1 MNLTERITEQRRI
14 KGWSQEELAY
24 RLGVSRQAVSKW
36 ESSQSTPDLERII
49 QMSEL
54 FGVTTDWLLKGEIRE
69 SYRNEEDQRQ
79 QNIRI
84 VTREEA
90 MDFLNQRS
98 LKAQKIAFATMLC
111 IVSPAPLIVLV
122 AMAEQGIAGFSD
134 NTAALIGLIALFG
147 MIAYAV
153 YLFIISGAKE
163 EPYRFLKT
171 RSYELEAGVAE
182 RIMERKSRYMVTY
195 HQGISSGVVLC
206 ILSVVPLLASG
217 LLELNDTMVVGSVG
231 LLLVIVA
238 SGVRMIICVSIIR
251 SGFSV
256 LLQEEEYSVSA
267 RKRKENKKNDIISS
281 TYWSIVTAGYLLWS
295 FLSHDWHITWLVFAV
310 AGVLYEPVRMF
321 VSYSVHEDR

>member
-1 MNLTERITEQRRI
+1 MNLSERITEQRRI
-14 KGWSQEELAY
+14 RGWSQEELAY

-36 ESSQSTPDLERII
+36 ESSRSTPDLERII

-54 FGVTTDWLLKGEIRE
+54 FGVTTDWLLKGEIIE
-69 SYRNEEDQRQ
+69 SYSYEEDPKQ

-111 IVSPAPLIVLV
+111 IVSPAPLIILA
-122 AMAEQGIAGFSD
+122 AMAEQGIPGLSD

-153 YLFIISGAKE
+153 YLFMISGAKE

-171 RSYELEAGVAE
+171 EPYELEAGAAE

-195 HQGISSGVVLC
+195 HQGISTGVVLC
-206 ILSVVPLLASG
+206 ILSVVPLLASV
-217 LLELNDTMVVGSVG
+217 LLERDVMVVGSVG

-238 SGVRMIICVSIIR
+238 SGVRKIICVSMIR

-256 LLQEEEYSVSA
+256 LLQDEGYSVSA
-267 RKRKENKKNDIISS
+267 RKENQKNDMISS

-295 FLSHDWHITWLVFAV
+295 FLSHDWHITWLVFVV
-310 AGVLYEPVRMF
+310 AGVLYEPVKMF
-321 VSYSVHEDR
+321 VSSLMHVDR

>member
-1 MNLTERITEQRRI
+1 MNLSERITEQRRI
-14 KGWSQEELAY
+14 RGWSQEELAY

-54 FGVTTDWLLKGEIRE
+54 FGVTTDWLLKGEIIE
-69 SYRNEEDQRQ
+69 SYSYEEDPKQ

-111 IVSPAPLIVLV
+111 IVSPAPLIILAV
-122 AMAEQGIAGFSD
+122 MAEQGIPGLSD

-153 YLFIISGAKE
+153 YLFMISGAKE

-171 RSYELEAGVAE
+171 EPYELEAGAAE

-195 HQGISSGVVLC
+195 HQGISTGVVLC
-206 ILSVVPLLASG
+206 ILSVVPLLASV
-217 LLELNDTMVVGSVG
+217 LLERDVMVVGSVG

-238 SGVRMIICVSIIR
+238 SGVRKIICVSMIR

-256 LLQEEEYSVSA
+256 LLQDDEYSVSA
-267 RKRKENKKNDIISS
+267 RKENQKNDMISS

-295 FLSHDWHITWLVFAV
+295 FLSHDWHITWLVFVV
-310 AGVLYEPVRMF
+310 AGVLYEPVKMF
-321 VSYSVHEDR
+321 VSSLMHVDR

>member
-1 MNLTERITEQRRI
+1 MNLSERITEQRRI
-14 KGWSQEELAY
+14 RGWSQEELAY

-54 FGVTTDWLLKGEIRE
+54 FGVTTDWLLKGEIIE
-69 SYRNEEDQRQ
+69 SYSYEEDPKQ

-111 IVSPAPLIVLV
+111 IVSPAPLIILAV
-122 AMAEQGIAGFSD
+122 MAEQGIPGLSD

-153 YLFIISGAKE
+153 YLFMISGAKE

-171 RSYELEAGVAE
+171 ESYELEAGAAE

-195 HQGISSGVVLC
+195 HQGISTGVVLC
-206 ILSVVPLLASG
+206 ILSVVPLLASV
-217 LLELNDTMVVGSVG
+217 LLERDVMVVGSVG

-238 SGVRMIICVSIIR
+238 SGVRKIICVSMIR

-256 LLQEEEYSVSA
+256 LLQEEGYSVSA
-267 RKRKENKKNDIISS
+267 RKENQKNDMISS

-295 FLSHDWHITWLVFAV
+295 FLSHDWHITWLVFVV
-310 AGVLYEPVRMF
+310 AGVLYEPVKMF
-321 VSYSVHEDR
+321 VSSLMHVDR

>member
-1 MNLTERITEQRRI
+1 MNLSERITEQRRI
-14 KGWSQEELAY
+14 RGWSQEELAY

-36 ESSQSTPDLERII
+36 ESSRSTPDLERII

-54 FGVTTDWLLKGEIRE
+54 FGVTTDWLLKGEIIE
-69 SYRNEEDQRQ
+69 SYSYEEDPKQ

-111 IVSPAPLIVLV
+111 IVSPAPLIILA
-122 AMAEQGIAGFSD
+122 AMAEQGIPGLSD

-153 YLFIISGAKE
+153 YLFMISGAKE

-171 RSYELEAGVAE
+171 ESYELEAGAAE

-195 HQGISSGVVLC
+195 HQGISTGVVLC
-206 ILSVVPLLASG
+206 ILSVVPLLASV
-217 LLELNDTMVVGSVG
+217 LLERDVMVVGSVG

-238 SGVRMIICVSIIR
+238 TGVRKIICVSMIR

-256 LLQEEEYSVSA
+256 LLQDEGYSVSA
-267 RKRKENKKNDIISS
+267 RKENQKNDMISS

-295 FLSHDWHITWLVFAV
+295 FLSHDWHITWLVFVV
-310 AGVLYEPVRMF
+310 AGVLYEPVKMF
-321 VSYSVHEDR
+321 VSSLMHVDR

>member
-1 MNLTERITEQRRI
+1 MNLSERITEQRRI

-153 YLFIISGAKE
+153 YLFMISGAKE

-171 RSYELEAGVAE
+171 ESYELEAGVAE

-206 ILSVVPLLASG
+206 ILSVVPLLASV
-217 LLELNDTMVVGSVG
+217 LLERDVMVVGSVG

-238 SGVRMIICVSIIR
+238 FGVRKIICVSMIR

-256 LLQEEEYSVSA
+256 LLQDEEYSVSA
-267 RKRKENKKNDIISS
+267 RKENQKNDMISS

-310 AGVLYEPVRMF
+310 AGVLYEPVKMF
-321 VSYSVHEDR
+321 VSSLMHVDR

>member
-1 MNLTERITEQRRI
+1 MNLSERITEQRRI
-14 KGWSQEELAY
+14 RGWSQEELAY

-54 FGVTTDWLLKGEIRE
+54 FGVTTDWLLKGEIIE
-69 SYRNEEDQRQ
+69 SYSYEEDPKQ

-111 IVSPAPLIVLV
+111 IVSPAPLIILA
-122 AMAEQGIAGFSD
+122 AMAEQGIPGLSD

-153 YLFIISGAKE
+153 YLFMISGAKE

-171 RSYELEAGVAE
+171 ESYELEAGVAE

-206 ILSVVPLLASG
+206 ILSVVPLLASV
-217 LLELNDTMVVGSVG
+217 LLERDVMVVGSVG

-238 SGVRMIICVSIIR
+238 FGVRKIICVSMIR

-256 LLQEEEYSVSA
+256 LLQDEEYSVSA
-267 RKRKENKKNDIISS
+267 RKENQKNDMISS

-295 FLSHDWHITWLVFAV
+295 FLSHDWHITWLVFVV
-310 AGVLYEPVRMF
+310 AGVLYEPVKMF
-321 VSYSVHEDR
+321 VSSLMHVDR

>member
-1 MNLTERITEQRRI
+1 MNLSERITEQRRI
-14 KGWSQEELAY
+14 RGWSQEELEY

-36 ESSQSTPDLERII
+36 ESSRSTPDLERII

-54 FGVTTDWLLKGEIRE
+54 FGVTTDWLLKGEIIE
-69 SYRNEEDQRQ
+69 SYSYEEDPKQ

-111 IVSPAPLIVLV
+111 IVSPAPLIILA
-122 AMAEQGIAGFSD
+122 AMAEQGIPGLSD

-153 YLFIISGAKE
+153 YLFMISGAKE

-171 RSYELEAGVAE
+171 EPYELEAGAAE

-195 HQGISSGVVLC
+195 HQGISTGVVLC
-206 ILSVVPLLASG
+206 ILSVVPLLASV
-217 LLELNDTMVVGSVG
+217 LLERDVMVVGSVG

-238 SGVRMIICVSIIR
+238 SGVRKIICVSMIR

-256 LLQEEEYSVSA
+256 LLQDEGYSVSA
-267 RKRKENKKNDIISS
+267 RKENQKNDMISS

-295 FLSHDWHITWLVFAV
+295 FLSHDWHITWLVFVV
-310 AGVLYEPVRMF
+310 AGVLYEPVKMF
-321 VSYSVHEDR
+321 VSSLMHVDR

>member
-1 MNLTERITEQRRI
+1 MNLSERITEQRRI
-14 KGWSQEELAY
+14 RGWSQEELAY

-36 ESSQSTPDLERII
+36 ESSQSTPDMERII

-54 FGVTTDWLLKGEIRE
+54 FGVTTDWLLKGEIIE
-69 SYRNEEDQRQ
+69 SYSYEEDPKQ

-111 IVSPAPLIVLV
+111 IVSPAPLIILA
-122 AMAEQGIAGFSD
+122 AMAEQGIPGLSD

-153 YLFIISGAKE
+153 YLFMISGAKE

-171 RSYELEAGVAE
+171 EPYELEAGAAE

-195 HQGISSGVVLC
+195 HQGISTGVVLC
-206 ILSVVPLLASG
+206 ILSVVPLLASV
-217 LLELNDTMVVGSVG
+217 LLERDVMVVGSVG

-238 SGVRMIICVSIIR
+238 SGVRKIICVSMIR

-256 LLQEEEYSVSA
+256 LLQDEGYSVSA
-267 RKRKENKKNDIISS
+267 RKENQKNDMISS

-295 FLSHDWHITWLVFAV
+295 FLSHDWHITWLVFVV
-310 AGVLYEPVRMF
+310 AGVLYEPVKMF
-321 VSYSVHEDR
+321 VSSLMHVDR

>member
-1 MNLTERITEQRRI
+1 
-14 KGWSQEELAY
+14 
-24 RLGVSRQAVSKW
+24 
-36 ESSQSTPDLERII
+36 
-49 QMSEL
+49 MSEL
-54 FGVTTDWLLKGEIRE
+54 FGVTTDWLLKGEIIE
-69 SYRNEEDQRQ
+69 SYSYEEDPKQ

-111 IVSPAPLIVLV
+111 IVSPAPLIILA
-122 AMAEQGIAGFSD
+122 AMAEQGIPGLSD

-153 YLFIISGAKE
+153 YLFMISGAKE

-171 RSYELEAGVAE
+171 EPYELEAGAAE

-195 HQGISSGVVLC
+195 HQGISTGVVLC
-206 ILSVVPLLASG
+206 ILSVVPLLASV
-217 LLELNDTMVVGSVG
+217 LLERDVMVVGSVG

-238 SGVRMIICVSIIR
+238 SGVRKIICVSMIR

-256 LLQEEEYSVSA
+256 LLQDEGYSVSA
-267 RKRKENKKNDIISS
+267 RKENQKNDMISS

-295 FLSHDWHITWLVFAV
+295 FLSHDWQITWLVFVV
-310 AGVLYEPVRMF
+310 AGVLYEPVKMF
-321 VSYSVHEDR
+321 VSSLMHVDR

>member
-1 MNLTERITEQRRI
+1 MNLSERITEQRRI
-14 KGWSQEELAY
+14 RGWSQEELAY

-36 ESSQSTPDLERII
+36 ESSRSTPDLERII

-54 FGVTTDWLLKGEIRE
+54 FGVTTDWLLKGEIIE
-69 SYRNEEDQRQ
+69 SYSYEEDPKQ

-111 IVSPAPLIVLV
+111 IVSPAPLIILA
-122 AMAEQGIAGFSD
+122 AMAEQGIPGLSD

-153 YLFIISGAKE
+153 YLFMISGAKE

-171 RSYELEAGVAE
+171 EPYELEAGAAE

-195 HQGISSGVVLC
+195 HQGISTGVVLC
-206 ILSVVPLLASG
+206 ILSVVPLLASV
-217 LLELNDTMVVGSVG
+217 LLERDVMVVGSVG

-238 SGVRMIICVSIIR
+238 SGVRKIICVSMIR

-256 LLQEEEYSVSA
+256 LLQDEGYSVSA
-267 RKRKENKKNDIISS
+267 RKENQKNDMISS

-295 FLSHDWHITWLVFAV
+295 FLSHDWHITWLVFVV
-310 AGVLYEPVRMF
+310 AGVLYEPVKMF
-321 VSYSVHEDR
+321 VSSLMHVDW

>member
-1 MNLTERITEQRRI
+1 
-14 KGWSQEELAY
+14 
-24 RLGVSRQAVSKW
+24 
-36 ESSQSTPDLERII
+36 
-49 QMSEL
+49 MSEL
-54 FGVTTDWLLKGEIRE
+54 FGVTTDWLLKGEIIE
-69 SYRNEEDQRQ
+69 SYSYEEDQKQ

-111 IVSPAPLIVLV
+111 IVSPAPLIILA
-122 AMAEQGIAGFSD
+122 AMAEQGIPGLSD

-153 YLFIISGAKE
+153 YLFMISGAKE

-171 RSYELEAGVAE
+171 EPYELEAGAAE

-195 HQGISSGVVLC
+195 HQGISTGVVLC
-206 ILSVVPLLASG
+206 ILSVVPLLASV
-217 LLELNDTMVVGSVG
+217 LLERDVMVVGSVG

-238 SGVRMIICVSIIR
+238 SGVRKIICVSMIR

-256 LLQEEEYSVSA
+256 LLQDEGYSVSA
-267 RKRKENKKNDIISS
+267 RKENQKNDMISS

-295 FLSHDWHITWLVFAV
+295 FLSHDWHITWLVFVV
-310 AGVLYEPVRMF
+310 AGVLYEPVKMF
-321 VSYSVHEDR
+321 VSSLMHVDW

>member
-1 MNLTERITEQRRI
+1 MNLSERITEQRRI
-14 KGWSQEELAY
+14 RGWSQEELAY

-36 ESSQSTPDLERII
+36 ETSQSTPDLERII

-54 FGVTTDWLLKGEIRE
+54 FGVTTDWLLKGEIIE
-69 SYRNEEDQRQ
+69 SYSYEEDPKQ

-111 IVSPAPLIVLV
+111 IVSPAPLIILA
-122 AMAEQGIAGFSD
+122 AMAEQGIPGLSD

-153 YLFIISGAKE
+153 YLFMISGAKE

-171 RSYELEAGVAE
+171 EPYELEAGAAE

-195 HQGISSGVVLC
+195 HQGISTGVVLC
-206 ILSVVPLLASG
+206 ILSVVPLLASV
-217 LLELNDTMVVGSVG
+217 LLERDVMVVGSVG

-238 SGVRMIICVSIIR
+238 SGVRKIICVSMIR

-256 LLQEEEYSVSA
+256 LLQDEGYSVSA
-267 RKRKENKKNDIISS
+267 RKENQKNDMISS

-295 FLSHDWHITWLVFAV
+295 FLSHDWHITWLVFVV
-310 AGVLYEPVRMF
+310 AGVLYEPVKMF
-321 VSYSVHEDR
+321 VSSLMHVDR

>member
-1 MNLTERITEQRRI
+1 
-14 KGWSQEELAY
+14 
-24 RLGVSRQAVSKW
+24 
-36 ESSQSTPDLERII
+36 
-49 QMSEL
+49 MSEL
-54 FGVTTDWLLKGEIRE
+54 FGVTTDWLLKGEIIE
-69 SYRNEEDQRQ
+69 SYSYEEDPKQ

-111 IVSPAPLIVLV
+111 IVSPAPLIILA
-122 AMAEQGIAGFSD
+122 AMAEQGIPGLSD

-153 YLFIISGAKE
+153 YLFMISGAKE

-171 RSYELEAGVAE
+171 EPYELEAGAAE

-195 HQGISSGVVLC
+195 HQGISTGVVLC
-206 ILSVVPLLASG
+206 ILSVVPLLASV
-217 LLELNDTMVVGSVG
+217 LLERDVMVVGSVG

-238 SGVRMIICVSIIR
+238 SGVRKIICVSMIR

-256 LLQEEEYSVSA
+256 LLQDEEYSVSA
-267 RKRKENKKNDIISS
+267 RKENQKNDMISS

-295 FLSHDWHITWLVFAV
+295 FLSHDWHITWLVFVV
-310 AGVLYEPVRMF
+310 AGVLYEPVKMF
-321 VSYSVHEDR
+321 VSSLMHVDR

>member
-1 MNLTERITEQRRI
+1 MNLSERITEQRRI
-14 KGWSQEELAY
+14 RGWSQEELEY

-36 ESSQSTPDLERII
+36 ESSRSTPDLERII

-54 FGVTTDWLLKGEIRE
+54 FGVTTDWLLKGEIIE
-69 SYRNEEDQRQ
+69 SYSYEEDPKQ

-111 IVSPAPLIVLV
+111 IVSPAPLIILA
-122 AMAEQGIAGFSD
+122 AMAEQGIPGLSD

-153 YLFIISGAKE
+153 YLFMISGAKE

-171 RSYELEAGVAE
+171 ESYELEAGAAE

-195 HQGISSGVVLC
+195 HQGISTGVVLC
-206 ILSVVPLLASG
+206 ILSVVPLLASV
-217 LLELNDTMVVGSVG
+217 LLERDVMVVGSVG

-238 SGVRMIICVSIIR
+238 SGVRKIICVSMIR

-256 LLQEEEYSVSA
+256 LLQDEGYSVSA
-267 RKRKENKKNDIISS
+267 RKENQKNDMISS

-295 FLSHDWHITWLVFAV
+295 FLSHDWHITWLVFVV
-310 AGVLYEPVRMF
+310 AGVLYEPVKMF
-321 VSYSVHEDR
+321 VSSLMHVDR

>member
-1 MNLTERITEQRRI
+1 MNLSERITEQRRI
-14 KGWSQEELAY
+14 RGWSQEELAY

-54 FGVTTDWLLKGEIRE
+54 FGVTTDWLLKGEIIE
-69 SYRNEEDQRQ
+69 SYSYEEDPKQ

-111 IVSPAPLIVLV
+111 IVSPAPLIILAV
-122 AMAEQGIAGFSD
+122 MAEQGIPGLSD

-153 YLFIISGAKE
+153 YLFMISGAKE

-171 RSYELEAGVAE
+171 EPYELEAGAAE

-195 HQGISSGVVLC
+195 HQGISTGVVLC
-206 ILSVVPLLASG
+206 ILSVVPLLASV
-217 LLELNDTMVVGSVG
+217 LLERDVMVVGSVG

-238 SGVRMIICVSIIR
+238 SGVRKIICVSMIR

-256 LLQEEEYSVSA
+256 LLQEEGYSVSA
-267 RKRKENKKNDIISS
+267 RKENQKNDMISS

-295 FLSHDWHITWLVFAV
+295 FLSHDWHITWLVFVV
-310 AGVLYEPVRMF
+310 AGVLYEPVKMF
-321 VSYSVHEDR
+321 VSSLMHVDR

>member
-1 MNLTERITEQRRI
+1 
-14 KGWSQEELAY
+14 
-24 RLGVSRQAVSKW
+24 
-36 ESSQSTPDLERII
+36 
-49 QMSEL
+49 MSEL
-54 FGVTTDWLLKGEIRE
+54 FGVTTDWLLKGEIIE
-69 SYRNEEDQRQ
+69 SYSYEEDPKQ

-111 IVSPAPLIVLV
+111 IVSPAPLIILA
-122 AMAEQGIAGFSD
+122 AMAEQGIPGLSD

-153 YLFIISGAKE
+153 YLFMISGAKE

-171 RSYELEAGVAE
+171 EPYELEAGAAE

-195 HQGISSGVVLC
+195 HQGISTGVVLC
-206 ILSVVPLLASG
+206 ILSVVPLLASV
-217 LLELNDTMVVGSVG
+217 LLERDVMVVGSVG

-238 SGVRMIICVSIIR
+238 SGVRKIICVSMIR

-256 LLQEEEYSVSA
+256 LLQDEGYSVSA
-267 RKRKENKKNDIISS
+267 RKENQKNDMISS
-281 TYWSIVTAGYLLWS
+281 TYWSIVTAGYLLCS
-295 FLSHDWHITWLVFAV
+295 FLSHDWHITWLVFVV
-310 AGVLYEPVRMF
+310 AGVLYEPVKMF
-321 VSYSVHEDR
+321 VSSLMHVDR

>member
-1 MNLTERITEQRRI
+1 MNLSERITEQRRI
-14 KGWSQEELAY
+14 RGWSQEELAY

-36 ESSQSTPDLERII
+36 ESSQSTPDMERII

-54 FGVTTDWLLKGEIRE
+54 FGVTTDWLLKGEIIE
-69 SYRNEEDQRQ
+69 SYSYEEDPKQ

-111 IVSPAPLIVLV
+111 IVSPAPLIILA
-122 AMAEQGIAGFSD
+122 AMAEQGIPGLSD

-153 YLFIISGAKE
+153 YLFMISGAKE

-171 RSYELEAGVAE
+171 EPYELEAGAAE

-195 HQGISSGVVLC
+195 HQGISTGVVLC
-206 ILSVVPLLASG
+206 ILSVVPLLASV
-217 LLELNDTMVVGSVG
+217 LLERDVMVVGSVG

-238 SGVRMIICVSIIR
+238 FGVRKIICVSMIR

-256 LLQEEEYSVSA
+256 LLQDEEYSVSA
-267 RKRKENKKNDIISS
+267 RKENQKNDMISS

-295 FLSHDWHITWLVFAV
+295 FLSHDWHITWLVFVV

-321 VSYSVHEDR
+321 ASSLMHVDR

>member
-1 MNLTERITEQRRI
+1 MNLSERITEQRRI
-14 KGWSQEELAY
+14 RGWSQEELAY

-54 FGVTTDWLLKGEIRE
+54 FGVTTDWLLKGEIIE
-69 SYRNEEDQRQ
+69 SYSYEEDPKQ

-111 IVSPAPLIVLV
+111 IVSPAPLIILA
-122 AMAEQGIAGFSD
+122 AMAEQGIPGLSD

-153 YLFIISGAKE
+153 YLFMISGAKE

-171 RSYELEAGVAE
+171 EPYELEAGAAE

-195 HQGISSGVVLC
+195 HQGISTGVVLC
-206 ILSVVPLLASG
+206 ILSVVPLLASV
-217 LLELNDTMVVGSVG
+217 LLERDVMVVGSVG

-238 SGVRMIICVSIIR
+238 SGVRKIICVSMIR

-256 LLQEEEYSVSA
+256 LLQDEGYSVSA
-267 RKRKENKKNDIISS
+267 RKENQKNDMISS

-295 FLSHDWHITWLVFAV
+295 FLSHDWHITWLVFVV
-310 AGVLYEPVRMF
+310 AGVLYEPVKMF
-321 VSYSVHEDR
+321 VSSLMHVDR

>member
-1 MNLTERITEQRRI
+1 MNLSERITEQRRI
-14 KGWSQEELAY
+14 RGWSQEELAY

-54 FGVTTDWLLKGEIRE
+54 FGVTTDWLLKGEIIE
-69 SYRNEEDQRQ
+69 SYSYEEDPKQ

-111 IVSPAPLIVLV
+111 IVSPAPLIILA
-122 AMAEQGIAGFSD
+122 AMAEQGIPGLSD

-153 YLFIISGAKE
+153 YLFMISGAKE

-171 RSYELEAGVAE
+171 EPYELEAGAAE

-195 HQGISSGVVLC
+195 HQGISTGVVLC
-206 ILSVVPLLASG
+206 ILSVVPLLASV
-217 LLELNDTMVVGSVG
+217 LLERDVMVVGSVG

-238 SGVRMIICVSIIR
+238 SGVRKIICVSMIR

-256 LLQEEEYSVSA
+256 LLQDEEYSVSA
-267 RKRKENKKNDIISS
+267 RKENQKNDMISS

-295 FLSHDWHITWLVFAV
+295 FLSHDWHITWLVFVV
-310 AGVLYEPVRMF
+310 AGVLYEPVKMF
-321 VSYSVHEDR
+321 VSSLMHVDR

>member
-1 MNLTERITEQRRI
+1 MNLSERITEQRRI
-14 KGWSQEELAY
+14 RGWSQEELAY

-54 FGVTTDWLLKGEIRE
+54 FGVTTDWLLKGEIIE
-69 SYRNEEDQRQ
+69 SYSYEEDPKQ

-111 IVSPAPLIVLV
+111 IVSPAPLIILA
-122 AMAEQGIAGFSD
+122 AMAKQGIPGLSD

-153 YLFIISGAKE
+153 YLFMISGAKE

-171 RSYELEAGVAE
+171 EPYELEAGAAE

-195 HQGISSGVVLC
+195 HQGISTGVVLC
-206 ILSVVPLLASG
+206 ILSVVPLLASV
-217 LLELNDTMVVGSVG
+217 LLERDVMVVGSVG

-238 SGVRMIICVSIIR
+238 SGVRKIICVSMIR

-256 LLQEEEYSVSA
+256 LLQDEGYSVSA
-267 RKRKENKKNDIISS
+267 RKENQKNDMISS

-295 FLSHDWHITWLVFAV
+295 FLSHDWHITWLVFVV
-310 AGVLYEPVRMF
+310 AGVLYEPVKMF
-321 VSYSVHEDR
+321 VSSLMHVDW

>member
-1 MNLTERITEQRRI
+1 M
-14 KGWSQEELAY
+14 
-24 RLGVSRQAVSKW
+24 
-36 ESSQSTPDLERII
+36 
-49 QMSEL
+49 
-54 FGVTTDWLLKGEIRE
+54 KGEIRE

-122 AMAEQGIAGFSD
+122 AMAEQGIAGFSN

-171 RSYELEAGVAE
+171 GSYELEAGVAE

-217 LLELNDTMVVGSVG
+217 LLELNDVMVVGSVG

-256 LLQEEEYSVSA
+256 LLQDEEYSVSV
-267 RKRKENKKNDIISS
+267 RKENKKNDIISS

-321 VSYSVHEDR
+321 ISSSMHIDR

>member
-1 MNLTERITEQRRI
+1 MNLSERITEQRRI
-14 KGWSQEELAY
+14 RGWSQEELAY

-36 ESSQSTPDLERII
+36 ESSRSTPDLERII

-54 FGVTTDWLLKGEIRE
+54 FGVTTDWLLKGEIIE
-69 SYRNEEDQRQ
+69 SYSYEEDPKQ

-111 IVSPAPLIVLV
+111 IVSPAPLIILA
-122 AMAEQGIAGFSD
+122 AMAEQGIPGLSD

-153 YLFIISGAKE
+153 YLFMISGAKE

-171 RSYELEAGVAE
+171 ESYELEAGAAE

-195 HQGISSGVVLC
+195 HQGISTGVVLC
-206 ILSVVPLLASG
+206 ILSVVPLLASV
-217 LLELNDTMVVGSVG
+217 LLERDVMVVGSVG

-238 SGVRMIICVSIIR
+238 SGVRKIICVSMIR

-256 LLQEEEYSVSA
+256 LLQDEGYSVSA
-267 RKRKENKKNDIISS
+267 RKENQKNDMISS

-295 FLSHDWHITWLVFAV
+295 FLSHDWHITWLVFVV
-310 AGVLYEPVRMF
+310 AGVLYEPVKMF
-321 VSYSVHEDR
+321 VSSLMHVDR